1 MIRVVGLGLILAYFG
16 SGLCAA
22 ESDLEAR
29 RVRDAADGILSQ
41 PRYQGFEHFTR
52 TPAQGAVDGTTSPGT
67 TTTTSGDGAATTK
80 TGTTDRESRPRSWW
94 ERIRESR
101 ERDSTEPTDPPTQP
115 APAGESSSQERDTP
129 RNSAEAEPSRQMESV
144 EPPSTNTQP
153 TTPAR
158 PATPAAPPALRG
170 RDGIERPVRFVPKPS
185 AAQGESWDWDWDWNW
200 GFGDWFAGIG
210 PTLVYIVTLVAYSA
224 LVIMVV
230 LIVVLVIRA
239 LTEHWG
245 PWGESRR
252 LAHAAAVPLADDHS
266 PGELAADL
274 YRQRALGFAAAHDY
288 RAALGQ
294 LVLGAMSAIER
305 ARWIRYRRGLTLYD
319 YLRSV
324 RSRPAQRAGW
334 QTIAGAYEPV
344 EYGRRQATP
353 EAFQRAL
360 AGYEASFLSTS
371 GTLFAPAA
379 HESESPDAP

>member
-1 MIRVVGLGLILAYFG
+1 MIRVVGLGLIVACLG
-16 SGLCAA
+16 SGLWAA
-22 ESDLEAR
+22 EGDLEAR
-29 RVRDAADGILSQ
+29 RVRDAADGILRQ

-52 TPAQGAVDGTTSPGT
+52 TPTQGAADAVPSTATD
-67 TTTTSGDGAATTK
+67 TTTSGDGAAVTEA
-80 TGTTDRESRPRSWW
+80 GTTGGESRPRSWW

-101 ERDSTEPTDPPTQP
+101 ERDSTESKQPSTQP
-115 APAGESSSQERDTP
+115 APAGEPSTQERDTP
-129 RNSAEAEPSRQMESV
+129 RNSAETEPRRQGESA

-158 PATPAAPPALRG
+158 PPASPAAPPALRG
-170 RDGIERPVRFVPKPS
+170 RDGIERPVRFVPRPS
-185 AAQGESWDWDWDWNW
+185 ASQGEPWDWDWDWNW
-200 GFGDWFAGIG
+200 GLGDWFAGIG
-210 PTLVYIVTLVAYSA
+210 PTLVYVVTLVAYSA

-245 PWGESRR
+245 PWGASRR

-266 PGELAADL
+266 PGEIAADL
-274 YRQRALGFAAAHDY
+274 YRQRALGFAAARDY

-305 ARWIRYRRGLTLYD
+305 ANWIRYRRGLTLYD

-324 RSRPAQRAGW
+324 RTRPAQRSGW

-353 EAFQRAL
+353 ESFERAL
-360 AGYEASFLSTS
+360 AGYEASFLSTNAAS
-371 GTLFAPAA
+371 APTA
-379 HESESPDAP
+379 HDPDTFDAP